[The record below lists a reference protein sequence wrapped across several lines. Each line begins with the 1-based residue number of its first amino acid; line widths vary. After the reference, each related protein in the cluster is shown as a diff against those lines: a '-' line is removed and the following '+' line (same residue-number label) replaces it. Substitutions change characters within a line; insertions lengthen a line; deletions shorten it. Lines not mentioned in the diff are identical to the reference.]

1 MSIISFVKT
10 PVNIFISY
18 SHVDTKYCEEFKKHM
33 IGLERSGLAKPWTDH
48 KISPGEKLDEKI
60 SDSIRNTDIML
71 LLVSVDFLN
80 SDYCM
85 SHEFKKA
92 LEKQNKEGKPIII
105 PIITRACDWKGIDEI
120 KVLKALPTD
129 GQSIS
134 SFRDPDQAY
143 VEIVNSLRKIIESG
157 TLDSVSFSKEAKNPD
172 DEEVKLYLTKILE
185 ADIPNKF
192 KGITYSESTYISE
205 PSGIKIPMFESMAK
219 RDYINFSADSEIGE
233 DFYKVVN
240 LEFPT
245 RFHFQ
250 IIAEEL
256 QNLGWLDELK
266 ITSSRHRKY
275 FHYKLK
281 STIDP
286 ETSLQ
291 RIKETSVL
299 NG

>member
-1 MSIISFVKT
+1 MKT

-172 DEEVKLYLTKILE
+172 DEEVKLYLTK
-185 ADIPNKF
+185 N
-192 KGITYSESTYISE
+192 
-205 PSGIKIPMFESMAK
+205 
-219 RDYINFSADSEIGE
+219 
-233 DFYKVVN
+233 
-240 LEFPT
+240 
-245 RFHFQ
+245 
-250 IIAEEL
+250 
-256 QNLGWLDELK
+256 
-266 ITSSRHRKY
+266 SR
-275 FHYKLK
+275 
-281 STIDP
+281 S
-286 ETSLQ
+286 
-291 RIKETSVL
+291 
-299 NG
+299 

>member
-1 MSIISFVKT
+1 
-10 PVNIFISY
+10 
-18 SHVDTKYCEEFKKHM
+18 M

-85 SHEFKKA
+85 SHEFKRA
-92 LEKQNKEGKPIII
+92 LENQNKEGRPIII

-120 KVLKALPTD
+120 RILKALPTD

-134 SFRDPDQAY
+134 SFQDPDQAY

-157 TLDSVSFSKEAKNPD
+157 TLDSVIFSKEAKIPD
-172 DEEVKLYLTKILE
+172 DEEAKLYLTKILE
-185 ADIPNKF
+185 AKVPNKF
-192 KGITYSESTYISE
+192 KGITYSESTYIHD
-205 PSGIKIPMFESMAK
+205 PSAIKIRFFKLEAK
-219 RDYINFSADSEIGE
+219 RDYINFSTDPALGE
-233 DFYKVVN
+233 DFYKVMN
-240 LEFPT
+240 FKFPT
-245 RFHFQ
+245 RVHFE

-286 ETSLQ
+286 EASLQ

>member
-1 MSIISFVKT
+1 MKT

-92 LEKQNKEGKPIII
+92 LEKQNKEGNPIII

-157 TLDSVSFSKEAKNPD
+157 TLNAITLSKEAEIPD

-185 ADIPNKF
+185 AKVPNKF
-192 KGITYSESTYISE
+192 KGITYSQEIENRNREGLSQFKFDHDSI
-205 PSGIKIPMFESMAK
+205 I
-219 RDYINFSADSEIGE
+219 FSADPEMGKN
-233 DFYKVVN
+233 FYEVFPDLN
-240 LEFPT
+240 LDFPT
-245 RFHFQ
+245 KFHFES
-250 IIAEEL
+250 ITEEL
-256 QNLGWLDELK
+256 QNLGWLDGMK
-266 ITSSRHRKY
+266 TTNNQY
-275 FHYKLK
+275 YNYTHYKLK
-281 STIDP
+281 STINP
-286 ETSLQ
+286 ETSL
-291 RIKETSVL
+291 RRLRETPCL